1 MNELNN
7 IKILVYKNAY
17 TDEFEGIVKN
27 NDKKSIIINGD
38 LLKDL
43 GNAIKDAG
51 LYDTNIVMYEEG
63 KQYPEF
69 FGEDIK
75 LLEEFNNRVP
85 TKAKQTI
92 AGFLAV
98 GILGGLYGYSQSK
111 VPVEATIGTTKIV
124 SMNETER
131 NNDEASTIDVES
143 MTFDEYLATST
154 STKQREVVSM
164 MSNYIDYFNI
174 DFANTYRDNEK
185 DIKPALS
192 WEYEVPALTIAYNDY
207 SKEEIREIF
216 NGAEFSAEELDASY
230 KNAILQLFGAYV
242 ISDINKPVRLYDL
255 IESAEGKAFI
265 QKYENMFYSIKE
277 AQTEQEKIERVNAFY
292 AELYK
297 DYPIDDDIR
306 EVGIS
311 HADAR
316 AMLKESYKRAVI
328 PMVTATEVMYQ
339 NLAID
344 HTLSDKAIAYFNDL
358 GLCSDAM
365 LAFQKAE
372 NSLLCADREESIACF
387 KLLSKKK
394 VEELKARNAYVIDDY
409 HRDLSRL
416 DLFQAYVNWHFGY
429 NEDKCF
435 DGSMYHINT
444 IGGNAVVTS
453 KKVTTW
459 TETKTKVFTKTT
471 TWSTNDFKDVVNAV
485 GYEAAVKARSEV
497 DAKFAEENRIAE
509 AEANKKADAEQ
520 ARLQAIE
527 DAKAAKL
534 EGEAAAANK
543 EVEDSIK
550 FINEALD
557 KGMTVNVDNISEN
570 IHIDEKYLDDKGNIS
585 GIENI
590 TKDPTGVNQP
600 LSDPQKAGEEFDKNT
615 RPTDEGWEEHTQYE
629 TIEVVTDNGSTEE
642 IIGYIVVP
650 VKDKDKDKE
659 HCNDE
664 THTNTNTS
672 TETHTNTST
681 ETHTNTST
689 ETHTNSSTSSSS
701 STTNNNNETT
711 TNQNNNQPSTTTTT
725 EPVEEEVNTGNDYDE
740 EVVGYEEQE
749 QTTTQEQEQTT
760 TNNEPV
766 TTVQPTHKDDNVVYF
781 DNYANDE
788 FEIIADT
795 NTNDYS
801 ETVET
806 QGRSLTR

>member
-1 MNELNN
+1 MNNKD
-7 IKILVYKNAY
+7 IK
-17 TDEFEGIVKN
+17 
-27 NDKKSIIINGD
+27 DKKLLIYQNLNTKAFEAVLATPKSSEIKSGPE
-38 LLKDL
+38 LLKIFNSL
-43 GNAIKDAG
+43 I
-51 LYDTNIVMYEEG
+51 EEG
-63 KQYPEF
+63 LTANITWAQEGEEYPEF
-69 FGEDIK
+69 FENDKDGS
-75 LLEEFNNRVP
+75 
-85 TKAKQTI
+85 TKKRFKETRK
-92 AGFLAV
+92 
-98 GILGGLYGYSQSK
+98 K
-111 VPVEATIGTTKIV
+111 VAAIGTAAALAACVYKLANPSNEAFEIEEITPNNKIV
-124 SMNETER
+124 AMIDTER
-131 NNDEASTIDVES
+131 NNDEASTLDVES

-207 SKEEIREIF
+207 SKQEIREIF
-216 NGAEFSAEELDASY
+216 NGADFEAEELDASY

-277 AQTEQEKIERVNAFY
+277 AKTEQEKIERVNAFY

-394 VEELKARNAYVIDDY
+394 VAELKARNAYVIDDY

-429 NEDKCF
+429 TEDRCF
-435 DGSMYHINT
+435 DGSMYHINR
-444 IGGNAVVTS
+444 IGGNSVVTS
-453 KKVTTW
+453 RKVTTW

-485 GYEAAVKARSEV
+485 GYEAAVKARAEV

-509 AEANKKADAEQ
+509 AEANKKADAEL
-520 ARLQAIE
+520 AR
-527 DAKAAKL
+527 
-534 EGEAAAANK
+534 
-543 EVEDSIK
+543 
-550 FINEALD
+550 
-557 KGMTVNVDNISEN
+557 
-570 IHIDEKYLDDKGNIS
+570 
-585 GIENI
+585 
-590 TKDPTGVNQP
+590 
-600 LSDPQKAGEEFDKNT
+600 
-615 RPTDEGWEEHTQYE
+615 
-629 TIEVVTDNGSTEE
+629 
-642 IIGYIVVP
+642 
-650 VKDKDKDKE
+650 
-659 HCNDE
+659 
-664 THTNTNTS
+664 
-672 TETHTNTST
+672 
-681 ETHTNTST
+681 
-689 ETHTNSSTSSSS
+689 
-701 STTNNNNETT
+701 
-711 TNQNNNQPSTTTTT
+711 
-725 EPVEEEVNTGNDYDE
+725 
-740 EVVGYEEQE
+740 
-749 QTTTQEQEQTT
+749 
-760 TNNEPV
+760 
-766 TTVQPTHKDDNVVYF
+766 
-781 DNYANDE
+781 
-788 FEIIADT
+788 
-795 NTNDYS
+795 
-801 ETVET
+801 
-806 QGRSLTR
+806 